1 MTWTDNAS
9 NNFNITARIFRR
21 DGVAITSEFTIN
33 ETLPGEQSTNLNV
46 SPYDRYHRTIASDTN
61 GNFVVTWRSD
71 QDAGQGFNI
80 YARRFDQNGIAL
92 GAEFRVNN
100 INVAGDQRFSVV
112 AMAPDGRFAIVWQ
125 SEAGTNS
132 SEIFGQ
138 MYNADGTANGGE
150 FRLNQTLTGAQVHPS
165 IAMDAKGNLY
175 AVWDSPNIVNG
186 AANDIILRKFDLN
199 GLALTNEFR
208 VNTIT
213 NADQIDP
220 SIAIDE
226 SGQFIVVAWESDHSG
241 TKDVYTQRLFA
252 PSFSAEKTGFVD
264 VLDVNNAN
272 NAPILDNSGIPQLT
286 AIPEDVDDAS
296 NPGNTIEDI
305 IGNTITDA
313 DGPLQGIAITAL
325 DNSNGVWQYSINDGF
340 DWTDINAASDNA
352 ALLLKADTHTSMR
365 FVPNLNYN
373 GPATFSYRAWDQSDG
388 NSNGAE
394 GVDTTANGGTTAFS
408 ANVDTA
414 QITVIPVNDAP
425 INTVPLLPIET
436 NHNTAVAIPGVSV
449 ADVDINETAA
459 PNNTIKVDLLT
470 ALAGGTMEVIA
481 FGGVSITGN
490 DTHEISITGNLFD
503 VNETLKNLIY
513 KPATGFTGTQEIFM
527 TSDDLGHTGGDALID
542 NNDSFFV
549 TVKPVND
556 EPEISAPEKFQ
567 VNEDTNL
574 SLTGISVSDADSKI
588 LEVRFEANNG
598 VLAFSPAGNTTI
610 TDNGSNVVSLVGSVN
625 DINETLL
632 NPVIYSPPANFNGHT
647 FIEIFAQDDLSV
659 SIIKIKIDVTP
670 VNDAPVVIVPGPQNI
685 SEDTNLILPGI
696 SVADVDLAETPDGK
710 LKVDLSVEHGIL
722 NLTQVGDAVLNN
734 NGSKEVSIIG
744 NAADV
749 NIILD
754 SLIYQGDLN
763 FNGFDLLTV
772 KVDDQGNTGA
782 PGFLTDTKTIEIN
795 VNPVND
801 APILDNTG
809 DPRLT
814 NIPEDVSNT
823 SNPGN
828 KIEEIIGRT
837 ITDADGPLQ
846 GIAIT
851 ALDNNNANGFWQY
864 STDDGVNWTD
874 IGPVSDNAALLLK
887 ADTHTSMRFVPNLNY
902 NGPATF
908 SYRAW
913 DQSDGNPNGAEGV
926 DTSPNNDKRI
936 AATFINNFVS
946 PPNNETSA
954 FSTNVDTAQIDV
966 IPVNDGPVITVP
978 LTQIASEDTDLM
990 LLGISVAD
998 VDLAE
1003 TPDGKLKMNL
1013 SVEHGILNLTQV
1025 GDAVLSNN
1033 GSKSVSI
1040 NGNATDVNAILDSL
1054 IYRGDLNFN
1063 GSDLLTV
1070 RADDQGNTGSE
1081 GPKTD
1086 LKTVDIN
1093 VLSIEDSPEVTA
1105 PANAQTN
1112 EDTNVSLVGIRVN
1125 DADDKNLDV
1134 HFNSTNGIL
1143 TFTPSGAVTIINN
1156 GSDFVRIMGS
1166 IDDINATLLNPV
1178 IFSPTPQFNGLA
1190 SVEVFA
1196 FAENNEGSG
1205 HAQIPI
1211 DVTPVNDAPVITVPG
1226 AQNGNEDANLSL
1238 PGISV
1243 VDTDLA
1249 ETPSGNLKV
1258 DLSASHGTLTLILS
1272 GNATLNNNGSKAVS
1286 IIGSA
1291 VDVNA
1296 TLDSLIYKGDPN
1308 FNGSDAI
1315 IAKVDD
1321 QGNTG
1326 SGGVKTDTKTI
1337 DINVDA
1343 ANDAPVVIVPGP
1355 QNVNEDTDLS
1365 LPGISVA
1372 DADLAEAPN
1381 GNLRVDLSVSHGTV
1395 NLIQVGDA
1403 TISNNGSKIVT
1414 IIGNATDI
1422 NAILASLVYRGDPN
1436 FNGFDL
1442 LTVKVDDQGNVGS
1455 GGALSDV
1462 KTIAIT
1468 VNPEILPLAITPQ
1481 QIIEDVLPI
1490 PLMPIDNIDL
1500 VQSVFKNKTVNPS
1513 IPYLT
1518 DENFDAYETP
1528 EFALYSPPILT
1539 DSLKT
1544 KNSFE
1549 YAELGQFYGFPNSR
1563 LTEILND
1570 VQDYR
1575 DNGDLN
1581 TRNLLDEFDQDNEQP
1596 TDVMDKIKSMHQSFE
1611 QQVLKVLNDTFM
1623 NS

>member
-1 MTWTDNAS
+1 TQIGDAVL
-9 NNFNITARIFRR
+9 NNN
-21 DGVAITSEFTIN
+21 GSKE
-33 ETLPGEQSTNLNV
+33 V
-46 SPYDRYHRTIASDTN
+46 S
-61 GNFVVTWRSD
+61 
-71 QDAGQGFNI
+71 
-80 YARRFDQNGIAL
+80 
-92 GAEFRVNN
+92 
-100 INVAGDQRFSVV
+100 
-112 AMAPDGRFAIVWQ
+112 
-125 SEAGTNS
+125 
-132 SEIFGQ
+132 
-138 MYNADGTANGGE
+138 
-150 FRLNQTLTGAQVHPS
+150 
-165 IAMDAKGNLY
+165 
-175 AVWDSPNIVNG
+175 
-186 AANDIILRKFDLN
+186 
-199 GLALTNEFR
+199 
-208 VNTIT
+208 
-213 NADQIDP
+213 
-220 SIAIDE
+220 
-226 SGQFIVVAWESDHSG
+226 
-241 TKDVYTQRLFA
+241 
-252 PSFSAEKTGFVD
+252 
-264 VLDVNNAN
+264 
-272 NAPILDNSGIPQLT
+272 
-286 AIPEDVDDAS
+286 
-296 NPGNTIEDI
+296 I
-305 IGNTITDA
+305 IGNAA
-313 DGPLQGIAITAL
+313 DVNIILDSLIYQG
-325 DNSNGVWQYSINDGF
+325 D
-340 DWTDINAASDNA
+340 
-352 ALLLKADTHTSMR
+352 
-365 FVPNLNYN
+365 LNFN
-373 GPATFSYRAWDQSDG
+373 GPDLLTVKVDDQG
-388 NSNGAE
+388 NTGTP
-394 GVDTTANGGTTAFS
+394 GFLTDTKTIEIN
-408 ANVDTA
+408 
-414 QITVIPVNDAP
+414 VIPVNDAP
-425 INTVPLLPIET
+425 L
-436 NHNTAVAIPGVSV
+436 
-449 ADVDINETAA
+449 
-459 PNNTIKVDLLT
+459 
-470 ALAGGTMEVIA
+470 IA
-481 FGGVSITGN
+481 
-490 DTHEISITGNLFD
+490 
-503 VNETLKNLIY
+503 
-513 KPATGFTGTQEIFM
+513 
-527 TSDDLGHTGGDALID
+527 
-542 NNDSFFV
+542 
-549 TVKPVND
+549 
-556 EPEISAPEKFQ
+556 
-567 VNEDTNL
+567 
-574 SLTGISVSDADSKI
+574 
-588 LEVRFEANNG
+588 
-598 VLAFSPAGNTTI
+598 
-610 TDNGSNVVSLVGSVN
+610 
-625 DINETLL
+625 
-632 NPVIYSPPANFNGHT
+632 
-647 FIEIFAQDDLSV
+647 
-659 SIIKIKIDVTP
+659 
-670 VNDAPVVIVPGPQNI
+670 VPGPQNVNEDTDLAI
-685 SEDTNLILPGI
+685 TGISFSDPDIALGNAQVTLSVTNGKITLSTLTGLTIGAGTNDTRTVITGNLIDINAALASLSYKGNLNFNGSDTLIIDVNDQKNTGLGSPLTSTKAIEININPINDAPIITVPGLQIVSEDTNLDLLGI
-696 SVADVDLAETPDGK
+696 SIVDVDLAETPDGK

-722 NLTQVGDAVLNN
+722 NLTQIGDAVLNN

-749 NIILD
+749 NTILD

-795 VNPVND
+795 VIPVND

-809 DPRLT
+809 DPQLT

-828 KIEEIIGRT
+828 TIEEIIGRT

-902 NGPATF
+902 NGPANF

-936 AATFINNFVS
+936 AAAFVNNFVFS
-946 PPNNETSA
+946 TNNETSA

-978 LTQIASEDTDLM
+978 LTQIASEDTDLI
-990 LLGISVAD
+990 LPGISVAD
-998 VDLAE
+998 IDLAE

-1013 SVEHGILNLTQV
+1013 SVEHGILSLIQV

-1040 NGNATDVNAILDSL
+1040 NGNATDVNAILASL

-1063 GSDLLTV
+1063 GFDLLTV
-1070 RADDQGNTGSE
+1070 KVDDQGNTGS
-1081 GPKTD
+1081 GGTKFD

-1112 EDTNVSLVGIRVN
+1112 EDTNVSLIGISVN
-1125 DADDKNLDV
+1125 DADDENLDV

-1143 TFTPSGAVTIINN
+1143 TFIPSGAVTIINN

-1190 SVEVFA
+1190 SVEVLA

-1211 DVTPVNDAPVITVPG
+1211 DVGAVNDAPVITVPG
-1226 AQNGNEDANLSL
+1226 PQNINEDANLSL

-1243 VDTDLA
+1243 IDADLA
-1249 ETPSGNLKV
+1249 ETPNGNLKV

-1272 GNATLNNNGSKAVS
+1272 GNATLTNNGSKAVS
-1286 IIGSA
+1286 IVGSA
-1291 VDVNA
+1291 TDVNA
-1296 TLDSLIYKGDPN
+1296 TLASLIYKGDPN

-1326 SGGVKTDTKTI
+1326 LGGAKTDTKTI
-1337 DINVDA
+1337 DIHVDA
-1343 ANDAPVVIVPGP
+1343 VNDAPAITVPGA

-1381 GNLRVDLSVSHGTV
+1381 ENLRVDLSVSHGTV
-1395 NLIQVGDA
+1395 NLIQVGDT
-1403 TISNNGSKIVT
+1403 TINNNGSKTVS
-1414 IIGNATDI
+1414 IIGNAADI

-1436 FNGFDL
+1436 FNGFDI

-1468 VNPEILPLAITPQ
+1468 VNPEILPLATTPQ
-1481 QIIEDVLPI
+1481 QLIEIEDVPPI

-1500 VQSVFKNKTVNPS
+1500 VQSVFKNQTARPS
-1513 IPYLT
+1513 LPYLT

-1528 EFALYSPPILT
+1528 EPSLYSPPILT

-1575 DNGDLN
+1575 DDGDLN
-1581 TRNLLDEFDQDNEQP
+1581 TRNLLDEFDEDDKQP
-1596 TDVMDKIKSMHQSFE
+1596 TDVMDKIKSMHRSFE
-1611 QQVLKVLNDTFM
+1611 QEVLKVLNDTFM
-1623 NS
+1623 DS